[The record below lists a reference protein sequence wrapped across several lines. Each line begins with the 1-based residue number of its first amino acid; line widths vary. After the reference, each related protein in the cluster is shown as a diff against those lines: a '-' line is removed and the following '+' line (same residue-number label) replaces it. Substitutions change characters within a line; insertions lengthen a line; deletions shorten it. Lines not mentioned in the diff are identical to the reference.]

1 MTKTCENCEG
11 WEDCN
16 TEGSFFAKLEEQLP
30 TDIKL
35 TMYNPSTDAVEGK
48 TIGDYRG
55 KWLVLFFYPA
65 DFSFVCPTEL
75 KDLAKR
81 YDEIKAMGNIE
92 LLAVSVDS
100 VFVHKAW
107 IDTEPIMKWFP
118 YCMVADRTTELAS
131 YFDIVN
137 TTTGNAE
144 RGTYIISPEGVLKMI
159 EISTD
164 AVGRSAAELVRKLA
178 GLYFVSSNP
187 GTACPASWENNMPIL
202 RPSIKAAWHAEN
214 ILEGFFDEPLTK
226 ST

>member
-1 MTKTCENCEG
+1 M
-11 WEDCN
+11 
-16 TEGSFFAKLEEQLP
+16 FARLEEQVP
-30 TDIKL
+30 EDIKL
-35 TMYNPSTDAVEGK
+35 TMYNPTLDSIEVK

-55 KWLVLFFYPA
+55 KWLVLFFYLA
-65 DFSFVCPTEL
+65 DFTFVCPTEL

-100 VFVHKAW
+100 VFSHKAW
-107 IDTEPIMKWFP
+107 IDTEPIMKGFP
-118 YCMVADRTTELAS
+118 YNMVADRATELAS

-137 TTTGNAE
+137 TTSGNAE

-178 GLYFVSSNP
+178 GLHYVASNP
-187 GTACPASWENNMPIL
+187 GTACPASWENNMPVI
-202 RPSIKAAWHAEN
+202 RPSIKATGHVEEAM
-214 ILEGFFDEPLTK
+214 K
-226 ST
+226 